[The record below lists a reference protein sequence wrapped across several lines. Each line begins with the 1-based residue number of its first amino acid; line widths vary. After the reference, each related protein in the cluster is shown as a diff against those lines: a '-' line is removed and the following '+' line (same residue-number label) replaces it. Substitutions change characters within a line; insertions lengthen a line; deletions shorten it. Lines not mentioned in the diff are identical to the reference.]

1 MYKIWPMGCK
11 KCKDENH
18 IEQLINDPQY
28 AGQVKIDGV
37 RCILHFDKDGN
48 VRFTTRG
55 SSVEDPYRPIEI
67 THRLVHLSTPCP
79 GLADSI
85 FDGELYNPNY
95 TSAEV
100 SGMISYKSTVDVDRG
115 ITLNIF
121 DCLRVNGCTIINDP
135 WHLRMTYLKRA
146 EAILESMRFIVVPF
160 VLSPDDKR
168 NLFHRELEEGR
179 EGMVLKNIYAKYTVG
194 KDKCMKP
201 SNVWYKA
208 KKHDTLDVLITGSEL
223 PEHFYRFP
231 QTNEPDLT
239 RETKPWVNG
248 WFGSI
253 TFTFT
258 DEDGQQHT
266 GACSGISDFTREH
279 MSDGCLHIL
288 PKYIGRWM
296 EVEYMEKTSDGN
308 LRHPRFIRVREEIE
322 K

>member
-55 SSVEDPYRPIEI
+55 ASVEDPSRPIEI
-67 THRLVHLSTPCP
+67 THRMKHLTSPCP
-79 GLADSI
+79 ELADSI
-85 FDGELYNPNY
+85 FDGELYNQNL

-100 SGMISYKSTVDVDRG
+100 SGMITYKSTVEVDRG

-121 DCLRVNGCTIINDP
+121 DCIRLNGKNIFNLPWIIRVSRLDTVADKLRSLGFII
-135 WHLRMTYLKRA
+135 
-146 EAILESMRFIVVPF
+146 VPF
-160 VLSPDDKR
+160 VMTTEAKR
-168 NLFHRELEEGR
+168 DLFQQELEAGR
-179 EGMVLKNIYAKYTVG
+179 EGMVLKNISAVYTVG

-208 KKHDTLDVLITGSEL
+208 KKHDTLDVIITGSDL
-223 PEHFYRFP
+223 PEQFYRNTA
-231 QTNEPDLT
+231 TNEVNPN
-239 RETKPWVNG
+239 RNTKPWDNG

-253 TFTFT
+253 TFKFT
-258 DEDGQQHT
+258 DEQGVEHS
-266 GACSGISDFTREH
+266 GACSGISDFTRQL
-279 MSDGCLHIL
+279 MSDSHHQIK
-288 PKYIGRWM
+288 PEYIGRWM
-296 EVEYMEKTSDGN
+296 EVEYMEKTADGN
-308 LRHPRFIRVREEIE
+308 LRHPRFVRVREEIE